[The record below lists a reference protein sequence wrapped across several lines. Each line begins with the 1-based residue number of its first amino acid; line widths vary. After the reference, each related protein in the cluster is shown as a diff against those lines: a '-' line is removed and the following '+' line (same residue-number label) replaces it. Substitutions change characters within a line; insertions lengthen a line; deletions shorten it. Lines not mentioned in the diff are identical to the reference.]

1 MRNMAVVF
9 KKQIKDTVKNKTIL
23 IQFLMFPMMTLIM
36 ENTVRMEGM
45 PDHFFVK
52 LFSVMYIGMAPITS
66 IAAILSEEKE
76 KNTLRVLMMANVKP
90 WEYLLGVGS
99 YVWLICMLGAVV
111 MGITAHFEGSRML
124 LYLAVMGTGFILS
137 IIAGA
142 AIGIFA
148 KDQMKATG
156 IVMPVMMVF
165 SFLPMLSMFNDTI
178 RKIARFAYTQQLNLI
193 LQDNFRIE
201 QIHTNVAVVFLNLVL
216 FVILFAAAYRK
227 NGLE

>member
-1 MRNMAVVF
+1 
-9 KKQIKDTVKNKTIL
+9 
-23 IQFLMFPMMTLIM
+23 
-36 ENTVRMEGM
+36 
-45 PDHFFVK
+45 
-52 LFSVMYIGMAPITS
+52 MYIGMAPITS

-193 LQDNFRIE
+193 LQDDLRIE
-201 QIHTNVAVVFLNLVL
+201 QIHTNVIVVVLNLVL
-216 FVILFAAAYRK
+216 FVILFAVAYK
-227 NGLE
+227 KDGLE